1 MLYSGFSSNL
11 LLCKVNKHAP
21 RRKVVIR
28 RMYRERFI
36 FLRINKQI
44 QDPMR
49 LRIKKKSHKLKGMIT
64 EEARKIP
71 AASERDRRRK
81 GNSIAGIKE
90 NFYLNDYDN
99 RDNQGEG
106 GT

>member
-1 MLYSGFSSNL
+1 
-11 LLCKVNKHAP
+11 
-21 RRKVVIR
+21 
-28 RMYRERFI
+28 MYRERFV

-44 QDPMR
+44 QDPIR
-49 LRIKKKSHKLKGMIT
+49 LRIKKKSHKWKGMIT

-81 GNSIAGIKE
+81 GNSIAGIKD
-90 NFYLNDYDN
+90 NFYLYGYDN
-99 RDNQGEG
+99 QDNQGED